1 MRVRLTR
8 RAEADLDGI
17 AAFIARDNPS
27 RAVTF
32 VQELYEKCVT
42 LADMPDAFLLIPRYA
57 ALGVRRRVHRDYL
70 ILFSVKGET
79 ISVLR
84 VLHGARDYL
93 PLVFGDPKE

>member
-17 AAFIARDNPS
+17 AACIARDNPS
-27 RAVTF
+27 RAATF
-32 VQELYEKCVT
+32 VEELYEKCMT
-42 LADMPDAFLLIPRYA
+42 LADVPGVFPLIPRYE

-70 ILFSVKGET
+70 ILFTVTGET
-79 ISVLR
+79 ISVVR

-93 PLVFGDPKE
+93 PLVLRDP

>member
-17 AAFIARDNPS
+17 AAYIARDNPF
-27 RAVTF
+27 RALTF
-32 VQELYEKCVT
+32 VDELREKCMT
-42 LADMPDAFLLIPRYA
+42 LADTPAAFPLIPRYE
-57 ALGVRRRVHRDYL
+57 ALGVRRRLHRDYL
-70 ILFSVKGET
+70 ILFTVRGET

-93 PLVFGDPKE
+93 PLVLGSP

>member
-1 MRVRLTR
+1 MRVSLTR

-17 AAFIARDNPS
+17 AAYIARDNPR
-27 RAVTF
+27 RAATF
-32 VQELYEKCVT
+32 VEELYEKCVT
-42 LADMPDAFLLIPRYA
+42 LADMPDAFPLIPRYE

-70 ILFSVKGET
+70 ILFTVKGET

-93 PLVFGDPKE
+93 PLVIGAP